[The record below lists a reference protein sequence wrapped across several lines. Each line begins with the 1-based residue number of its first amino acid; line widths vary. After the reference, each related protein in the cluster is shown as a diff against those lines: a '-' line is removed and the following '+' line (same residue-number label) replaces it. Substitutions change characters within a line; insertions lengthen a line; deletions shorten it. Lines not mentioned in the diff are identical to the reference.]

1 MSLIIL
7 TNNNAIRL
15 ETANRCYFI
24 SNILTE
30 YVRNYKYFDQLS
42 EAMEFD
48 GIGEVFF
55 AYMKEISAVKFKEN
69 KILKTVSKQDQIIES
84 LHSIHMFIKE
94 HYLSAGNGIENSFTS
109 FYYIYSARREKPA
122 SKIAISKILVTDLD
136 IKVFQKR
143 LGKDRYK

>member
-1 MSLIIL
+1 LINGSKNDKSSKRFQCL
-7 TNNNAIRL
+7 T
-15 ETANRCYFI
+15 
-24 SNILTE
+24 
-30 YVRNYKYFDQLS
+30 LS
-42 EAMEFD
+42 STSSGF
-48 GIGEVFF
+48 
-55 AYMKEISAVKFKEN
+55 
-69 KILKTVSKQDQIIES
+69 LKTISKQDQIIES
-84 LHSIHMFIKE
+84 LHSIHIFIKE